1 LADDGKI
8 LFFHIAS
15 IGGCAMHNYD
25 FTPLFRHSVGFD
37 HMQRLLDNA
46 INYDQ
51 VTTKTYPPYN
61 IETITADTYRIS
73 MAVAGFDDTDL
84 DVITTEDKLTIKGD
98 IGSQA
103 DKNYLHRGIARRSF
117 ERNFSLADYVKV
129 LDANIENGLLHVDL
143 IREVPESKK
152 PRKIKIKKE
161 PNFSTKTK
169 ENKLNSNNAKVAA

>member
-1 LADDGKI
+1 
-8 LFFHIAS
+8 
-15 IGGCAMHNYD
+15 MRTYD

-98 IGSQA
+98 IGSQPN
-103 DKNYLHRGIARRSF
+103 KNYLHRGIARRSF
-117 ERNFSLADYVKV
+117 ERNFSLADYVNV
-129 LDANIENGLLHVDL
+129 LDAHIENGLLHVDL
-143 IREVPESKK
+143 IRKIPESKK
-152 PRKIKIKKE
+152 PRKIKIKNE
-161 PNFSTKTK
+161 SNFSTKTK
-169 ENKLNSNNAKVAA
+169 ENKLISDDAKVAA